1 MPKLEIY
8 KNLFLDK
15 IGKNFT
21 NLEISELLEPFKAEF
36 DGFDESSGKIK
47 IEFNDTNRP
56 DLWSYLGLVR
66 QIKTYFFGEMPY
78 YDFFSKKGDFKK
90 FYGEILVDG
99 KMSQIRPFI
108 FGFLA
113 KGLIINDKMLE
124 TLIQFQEKLCQN
136 YGQKRRRIAMGM
148 YNSNF
153 IKFPI
158 SYIASSPNHKFVPL
172 GMDYELS
179 LLEINEKHPKG
190 LEYSHIIKNFDK
202 FPLLLDDNNNVV
214 SYPPIINSNNI
225 GSLKV
230 GDTDLF
236 VEVTGIDFEATLLAL
251 SIAACDFYDMGF
263 EILPVKTV
271 FREPFN
277 LDFKELVCPYYFQE
291 EVEFNVENINRLLGS
306 NLTLERICLSLKK
319 MGVSSYSKDFKNY
332 IIPPFYRNDFLH
344 EVDVIEDVM
353 IGEGLSSFNP
363 ELPKAFAVGRLSP
376 LEEFS
381 RNVRNLMVGMGFQE
395 MIYNYMGSKKDFI
408 DRMNINDQNFLKVSN
423 PMTEN
428 YEYIRASII
437 PNLLKSESVSSN
449 FPYPHKI
456 FEIGK
461 VALKNLD
468 TTEGTST
475 FTNLSFLMSGK
486 EISFNEINSIVATLF
501 YYLNIEINL
510 IESKT
515 TFYINGRGADIVI
528 EGFNI
533 GGFGEISPYVL
544 NNFGI
549 FIPCSVFEVNINKL
563 MSRS

>member
-1 MPKLEIY
+1 MPKVEIY

-56 DLWSYLGLVR
+56 DLWSYIGLAR
-66 QIKTYFFGEMPY
+66 QIKTYLFGEMPY
-78 YDFFSKKGDFKK
+78 YDFFSKKGDFQN
-90 FYGEILVDG
+90 FYGEILVDN

-113 KGLIINDKMLE
+113 KGLIINDRMLE

-136 YGQKRRRIAMGM
+136 YGQKRKRVAMGM

-153 IKFPI
+153 IEFPI
-158 SYIASSPNHKFVPL
+158 SYVASSPNHKFVPL
-172 GMDYELS
+172 GMDFELS

-202 FPLLLDDNNNVV
+202 YPLLLDNNNNVI
-214 SYPPIINSNNI
+214 SYPPIINSKNI

-251 SIAACDFYDMGF
+251 SVAACDFYDMGF
-263 EILPVKTV
+263 KILPVKTV
-271 FREPFN
+271 FRKPFG
-277 LDFKELVCPYYFQE
+277 LDFEELVCPYYFQE
-291 EVEFNVENINRLLGS
+291 EVEFNVKNVNSLLGS

-319 MGVSSYSKDFKNY
+319 MGVSSYSRDLKNY

-353 IGEGLSSFNP
+353 IGEGLASFNP
-363 ELPKAFAVGRLSP
+363 ELPKSFTVGRLSA
-376 LEEFS
+376 LEEFL

-395 MIYNYMGSKKDFI
+395 MLYNYMGSKKDFI
-408 DRMNINDQNFLKVSN
+408 DRMNIDDQNFLKVSN

-456 FEIGK
+456 FEVGK
-461 VALKNLD
+461 VALKNLN
-468 TTEGTST
+468 TIEGTST
-475 FTNLSFLMSGK
+475 FTNLAFLMSGK

-510 IESKT
+510 RESKAP
-515 TFYINGRGADIVI
+515 FYINGRGADILI

-533 GGFGEISPYVL
+533 GSFGEISPYVL

-549 FIPCSVFEVNINKL
+549 FIPCSVFEININKL

>member
-1 MPKLEIY
+1 MPKVEIY

-56 DLWSYLGLVR
+56 DLWSYIGLAR
-66 QIKTYFFGEMPY
+66 QIKTYLFGEMPY
-78 YDFFSKKGDFKK
+78 YDFFSKKGDFQN
-90 FYGEILVDG
+90 FYGEILVDN

-113 KGLIINDKMLE
+113 KGLIINDRMLE

-136 YGQKRRRIAMGM
+136 YGQKRKRVAMGM

-153 IKFPI
+153 IEFPI
-158 SYIASSPNHKFVPL
+158 SYVASSPNHKFVPL
-172 GMDYELS
+172 GMDFELS

-202 FPLLLDDNNNVV
+202 YPLLLDNNNNVI
-214 SYPPIINSNNI
+214 SYPPIINSKNI

-251 SIAACDFYDMGF
+251 SVAACDFYDMGF
-263 EILPVKTV
+263 KILPVKTV
-271 FREPFN
+271 FRKPFG
-277 LDFKELVCPYYFQE
+277 LDFEELVCPYYFQE
-291 EVEFNVENINRLLGS
+291 EVEFNVKNVNSLLGS

-319 MGVSSYSKDFKNY
+319 MGVSSYSRDLKNY

-353 IGEGLSSFNP
+353 IGEGLASFNP
-363 ELPKAFAVGRLSP
+363 ELPKSFTVGRLSA
-376 LEEFS
+376 LEEFL

-395 MIYNYMGSKKDFI
+395 MLYNYMGSKKDFI
-408 DRMNINDQNFLKVSN
+408 DRMNIDDQNFLKVSN

-456 FEIGK
+456 FEVGK
-461 VALKNLD
+461 VALKNLN
-468 TTEGTST
+468 TIEGTST
-475 FTNLSFLMSGK
+475 FTNLAFLMSGK

-510 IESKT
+510 RESKAP
-515 TFYINGRGADIVI
+515 FYINGRGADILI

-533 GGFGEISPYVL
+533 GSFGEISPYVL

>member
-1 MPKLEIY
+1 MPKVEIY

-56 DLWSYLGLVR
+56 DLWSYTGLAR

-78 YDFFSKKGDFKK
+78 YDFFSKKGDFKRH
-90 FYGEILVDG
+90 YGEILVDN

-113 KGLIINDKMLE
+113 KGLIINDRMLE

-136 YGQKRRRIAMGM
+136 YGQKRRRVAMGM

-153 IKFPI
+153 IEFPI
-158 SYIASSPNHKFVPL
+158 SYVASSPNHKFVPL
-172 GMDYELS
+172 GMDFELS

-202 FPLLLDDNNNVV
+202 YPLLLDNNNNVV

-225 GSLKV
+225 GSLRV

-236 VEVTGIDFEATLLAL
+236 IEVTGIDFEATLLAL
-251 SIAACDFYDMGF
+251 SVAACDFYDMGF

-271 FREPFN
+271 FREPFD
-277 LDFKELVCPYYFQE
+277 LGFEELVCPYYFQE
-291 EVEFNVENINRLLGS
+291 EVEFNVKNVNRLLGS

-319 MGVSSYSKDFKNY
+319 MGVSSYSKDLKNY
-332 IIPPFYRNDFLH
+332 VIPPFYRNDFLH

-353 IGEGLSSFNP
+353 IGEGLASFRP
-363 ELPKAFAVGRLSP
+363 DLPKSFTVGKLSA

-381 RNVRNLMVGMGFQE
+381 RDVRNLMVGMGFQE

-437 PNLLKSESVSSN
+437 PNLLKSESISSN

-456 FEIGK
+456 FEVGK

-468 TTEGTST
+468 TIEGTST
-475 FTNLSFLMSGK
+475 FTNLAFLMAGK

-510 IESKT
+510 RESKT
-515 TFYINGRGADIVI
+515 TFYISGRGADILI
-528 EGFNI
+528 EGFNV
-533 GGFGEISPYVL
+533 GSFGEISPYVL

-563 MSRS
+563 MSQS

>member
-56 DLWSYLGLVR
+56 DLWSYLGLAR

-158 SYIASSPNHKFVPL
+158 SYIASSPNHKFVPF

-319 MGVSSYSKDFKNY
+319 MGVNSYSKDFKNY

>member
-56 DLWSYLGLVR
+56 DLWSYLGLAR

-319 MGVSSYSKDFKNY
+319 MGVNSYSKDFKNH

-363 ELPKAFAVGRLSP
+363 ELPRAFAVGRLSP

-475 FTNLSFLMSGK
+475 FTNLAFLMSGK

>member
-56 DLWSYLGLVR
+56 DLWSYLGLAR

-90 FYGEILVDG
+90 FYGEILVDS

-319 MGVSSYSKDFKNY
+319 MGVNSYSKDFKNY

-363 ELPKAFAVGRLSP
+363 ELPRAFAVGRLSP

>member
-56 DLWSYLGLVR
+56 DLWSYLGLAR

-319 MGVSSYSKDFKNY
+319 MGVNSYSKDFKNY
-332 IIPPFYRNDFLH
+332 IVPPFYRNDFLH

-475 FTNLSFLMSGK
+475 FTNLAFLMSGK

-501 YYLNIEINL
+501 LLFKY
-510 IESKT
+510 
-515 TFYINGRGADIVI
+515 
-528 EGFNI
+528 
-533 GGFGEISPYVL
+533 
-544 NNFGI
+544 
-549 FIPCSVFEVNINKL
+549 
-563 MSRS
+563 

>member
-1 MPKLEIY
+1 M
-8 KNLFLDK
+8 
-15 IGKNFT
+15 
-21 NLEISELLEPFKAEF
+21 
-36 DGFDESSGKIK
+36 
-47 IEFNDTNRP
+47 
-56 DLWSYLGLVR
+56 WSYTGLAR
-66 QIKTYFFGEMPY
+66 QNKNVSFWRNSLLCIFFT
-78 YDFFSKKGDFKK
+78 KKGDFKK
-90 FYGEILVDG
+90 CYGEILVDN

-113 KGLIINDKMLE
+113 KGLIINDRMLE
-124 TLIQFQEKLCQN
+124 ALIQFQEKLCQS
-136 YGQKRRRIAMGM
+136 YGQKRRRVAMGM

-158 SYIASSPNHKFVPL
+158 SYVASSPNHKFVPL
-172 GMDYELS
+172 GMDCELS

-190 LEYSHIIKNFDK
+190 LEYSYIVKNFDK
-202 FPLLLDDNNNVV
+202 YPLLLDNNNKVV

-251 SIAACDFYDMGF
+251 SIVACDFYDMGF

-271 FREPFN
+271 FREPFG
-277 LDFKELVCPYYFQE
+277 LDFEELVCPYYFQE
-291 EVEFNVENINRLLGS
+291 EVEFDVKNVNRLLGT
-306 NLTLERICLSLKK
+306 NLTLERICLNLKK
-319 MGVSSYSKDFKNY
+319 MGVSSYSRDFKNY

-353 IGEGLSSFNP
+353 IGEGLASFYP
-363 ELPKAFAVGRLSP
+363 ELPKAFTIGRLGA
-376 LEEFS
+376 LEKFS

-408 DRMNINDQNFLKVSN
+408 DRMNIDDQNFLKVSN

-456 FEIGK
+456 FEVGK

-468 TTEGTST
+468 AAEGTST
-475 FTNLSFLMSGK
+475 FTNLAFLMSGK

-510 IESKT
+510 RESKA
-515 TFYINGRGADIVI
+515 TFYINGRGADILI
-528 EGFNI
+528 EGFNV
-533 GGFGEISPYVL
+533 GSFGEISPYVL

-563 MSRS
+563 MSQS

>member
-1 MPKLEIY
+1 MPKVEIY

-56 DLWSYLGLVR
+56 DLWSYTGLAR

-78 YDFFSKKGDFKK
+78 YDFFSKKGDFKRH
-90 FYGEILVDG
+90 YGEILVDN
-99 KMSQIRPFI
+99 KMFQIRPFI

-113 KGLIINDKMLE
+113 KGLIINDRMLE

-136 YGQKRRRIAMGM
+136 YGQKRRRVAMGM

-153 IKFPI
+153 IEFPI
-158 SYIASSPNHKFVPL
+158 SYVASSPNHKFVPL
-172 GMDYELS
+172 GMDFELS

-190 LEYSHIIKNFDK
+190 LEYSHIIKTFDK
-202 FPLLLDDNNNVV
+202 YPLLLDNNNNVV

-225 GSLKV
+225 GSLRV

-236 VEVTGIDFEATLLAL
+236 IEVTGIDFEATLLAL
-251 SIAACDFYDMGF
+251 SVAACDFYDMGF

-271 FREPFN
+271 FREPFD
-277 LDFKELVCPYYFQE
+277 LGFEELVCPYYFQE
-291 EVEFNVENINRLLGS
+291 EVEFNVKNVNRLLGS

-319 MGVSSYSKDFKNY
+319 MGVSSYSKDLKNY
-332 IIPPFYRNDFLH
+332 VIPPFYRNDFLH

-353 IGEGLSSFNP
+353 IGEGLASFRP
-363 ELPKAFAVGRLSP
+363 DLPKSFTVGKLSA

-381 RNVRNLMVGMGFQE
+381 RDVRNLMVGMGFQE

-437 PNLLKSESVSSN
+437 PNLLKSESISSN

-456 FEIGK
+456 FEVGK

-468 TTEGTST
+468 TIEGTST
-475 FTNLSFLMSGK
+475 FTNLAFLMAGK

-510 IESKT
+510 RESKA
-515 TFYINGRGADIVI
+515 TFYISGRGADILI
-528 EGFNI
+528 EGFNV
-533 GGFGEISPYVL
+533 GSFGEISPYVL

-563 MSRS
+563 MSQS

>member
-1 MPKLEIY
+1 MPKVEIY

-56 DLWSYLGLVR
+56 DLWSYLGLAR
-66 QIKTYFFGEMPY
+66 QIRTYFFKEMPY
-78 YDFFSKKGDFKK
+78 YDFFSKRGEFKK

-99 KMSQIRPFI
+99 EMSQIRPFI

-113 KGLIINDKMLE
+113 KGLIVDDRMLE

-136 YGQKRRRIAMGM
+136 YGQKRKRIAMGM

-158 SYIASSPNHKFVPL
+158 SYVASSPNHKFVPL

-202 FPLLLDDNNNVV
+202 YPLLLDDNNNVV

-271 FREPFN
+271 FREPFG

-291 EVEFNVENINRLLGS
+291 EVQFDVKNINRLLGS
-306 NLTLERICLSLKK
+306 NLTLERICLNLKK
-319 MGVSSYSKDFKNY
+319 MGVNSYSRDLKNY

-353 IGEGLSSFNP
+353 IGEGLLSFNP

-423 PMTEN
+423 PITEN
-428 YEYIRASII
+428 YEYVRASII

-468 TTEGTST
+468 TIEGTST
-475 FTNLSFLMSGK
+475 FTNLAFLMSGK

-515 TFYINGRGADIVI
+515 AFYINGRGADIFI
-528 EGFNI
+528 GGFNI
-533 GGFGEISPYVL
+533 GSFGEISPYVL

-549 FIPCSVFEVNINKL
+549 FIPCSVFEVNISKL

>member
-56 DLWSYLGLVR
+56 DLWSYLGLAR

-158 SYIASSPNHKFVPL
+158 SYIASSPNHKFVPF

-319 MGVSSYSKDFKNY
+319 MGVNSYSKDFKNY
-332 IIPPFYRNDFLH
+332 IVPPFYRNDFLH

>member
-1 MPKLEIY
+1 MPKVEIY

-36 DGFDESSGKIK
+36 DGFDENSGKIK

-56 DLWSYLGLVR
+56 DLWSYTGLAR
-66 QIKTYFFGEMPY
+66 QIKTYLFGEIPY

-90 FYGEILVDG
+90 CYGEILVDN

-113 KGLIINDKMLE
+113 KGLIINDRMLE
-124 TLIQFQEKLCQN
+124 ALIQFQEKLCQS
-136 YGQKRRRIAMGM
+136 YGQKRRRVAMGM
-148 YNSNF
+148 HNSNF

-158 SYIASSPNHKFVPL
+158 SYVASSPNHKFVPL
-172 GMDYELS
+172 GMDCELS

-190 LEYSHIIKNFDK
+190 LEYSYIVKNFDK
-202 FPLLLDDNNNVV
+202 YPLLLDNNNNVV

-251 SIAACDFYDMGF
+251 SIVACDFYDMGF

-271 FREPFN
+271 FRGPFG
-277 LDFKELVCPYYFQE
+277 LDFEELVCPYYFQE
-291 EVEFNVENINRLLGS
+291 EVEFDVKNVNRLLGS
-306 NLTLERICLSLKK
+306 NLALERICLNLKK
-319 MGVSSYSKDFKNY
+319 MGVSSYSRDFKNY
-332 IIPPFYRNDFLH
+332 IVPPFYRNDFLH

-353 IGEGLSSFNP
+353 IGEGLASFYP
-363 ELPKAFAVGRLSP
+363 ELPKTFTIGRLSA

-456 FEIGK
+456 FEVGK
-461 VALKNLD
+461 IALKNLD
-468 TTEGTST
+468 AAEGIST
-475 FTNLSFLMSGK
+475 FTNLAFLMSGK

-510 IESKT
+510 RESKA
-515 TFYINGRGADIVI
+515 TFYINGRGADILI
-528 EGFNI
+528 EGFNV
-533 GGFGEISPYVL
+533 GSFGEISPYVL

-563 MSRS
+563 MSQS

>member
-56 DLWSYLGLVR
+56 DLWSYLGLAR

-319 MGVSSYSKDFKNY
+319 MGVNSYSKDFKNH
-332 IIPPFYRNDFLH
+332 IVPPFYRNDFLH

-475 FTNLSFLMSGK
+475 FTNLAFLMSGK

>member
-56 DLWSYLGLVR
+56 DLWSYLGLAR

-319 MGVSSYSKDFKNY
+319 MGVNSYSKDFKNY
-332 IIPPFYRNDFLH
+332 IVPPFYRNDFLH

-563 MSRS
+563 MRRS

>member
-56 DLWSYLGLVR
+56 DLWSYLGLAR

-319 MGVSSYSKDFKNY
+319 MGVNSYSKDFKNH

-363 ELPKAFAVGRLSP
+363 ELPRAFAVGRLSP

>member
-1 MPKLEIY
+1 
-8 KNLFLDK
+8 
-15 IGKNFT
+15 
-21 NLEISELLEPFKAEF
+21 
-36 DGFDESSGKIK
+36 
-47 IEFNDTNRP
+47 
-56 DLWSYLGLVR
+56 
-66 QIKTYFFGEMPY
+66 
-78 YDFFSKKGDFKK
+78 
-90 FYGEILVDG
+90 
-99 KMSQIRPFI
+99 MSQIRPFI

-319 MGVSSYSKDFKNY
+319 W
-332 IIPPFYRNDFLH
+332 
-344 EVDVIEDVM
+344 E
-353 IGEGLSSFNP
+353 
-363 ELPKAFAVGRLSP
+363 
-376 LEEFS
+376 
-381 RNVRNLMVGMGFQE
+381 
-395 MIYNYMGSKKDFI
+395 
-408 DRMNINDQNFLKVSN
+408 
-423 PMTEN
+423 
-428 YEYIRASII
+428 
-437 PNLLKSESVSSN
+437 
-449 FPYPHKI
+449 
-456 FEIGK
+456 
-461 VALKNLD
+461 
-468 TTEGTST
+468 
-475 FTNLSFLMSGK
+475 
-486 EISFNEINSIVATLF
+486 
-501 YYLNIEINL
+501 
-510 IESKT
+510 
-515 TFYINGRGADIVI
+515 
-528 EGFNI
+528 
-533 GGFGEISPYVL
+533 
-544 NNFGI
+544 
-549 FIPCSVFEVNINKL
+549 
-563 MSRS
+563 

>member
-56 DLWSYLGLVR
+56 DLWSYLGLAR

-319 MGVSSYSKDFKNY
+319 MGVNSYSKDFKNY
-332 IIPPFYRNDFLH
+332 IVPPFYRNDFLH

-363 ELPKAFAVGRLSP
+363 ELPRAFAVGRLSP

>member
-56 DLWSYLGLVR
+56 DLWSYLGLAR

-291 EVEFNVENINRLLGS
+291 EVEFDVENINRLLGS

-319 MGVSSYSKDFKNY
+319 MGVNSYSKDFKNY

-363 ELPKAFAVGRLSP
+363 ELPRAFTVGRLSS

-475 FTNLSFLMSGK
+475 FTNLAFLMSGK

-515 TFYINGRGADIVI
+515 IFYINGRGADIVI

>member
-56 DLWSYLGLVR
+56 DLWSYLGLAR

-319 MGVSSYSKDFKNY
+319 MGVNSYSKDFKNH

-363 ELPKAFAVGRLSP
+363 ELPRAFAVGRLSP

-468 TTEGTST
+468 TIEGTST
-475 FTNLSFLMSGK
+475 FTNLAFLMSGK